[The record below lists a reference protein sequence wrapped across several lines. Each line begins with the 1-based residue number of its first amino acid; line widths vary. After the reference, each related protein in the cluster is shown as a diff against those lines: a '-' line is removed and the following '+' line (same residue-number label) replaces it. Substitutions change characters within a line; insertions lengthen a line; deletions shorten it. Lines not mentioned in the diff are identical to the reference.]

1 MRKLLTIVFG
11 TIGLVA
17 MSGLALAAEAGAA
30 SEAVRLDSSSL
41 GLALTGAAIAM
52 AIAAFGCGIGQGLGL
67 KAACEG
73 LARNPEADKKL
84 TTMLLLGLAFIES
97 LAIYT
102 LVISLL
108 LIFANP
114 FA

>member
-1 MRKLLTIVFG
+1 MRKLLTIVLG
-11 TIGLVA
+11 TVSLVA
-17 MSGLALAAEAGAA
+17 VAGLAYAAEAAPA
-30 SEAVRLDSSSL
+30 VDAVRLDASSA
-41 GLALTGAAIAM
+41 GVALAAAAIAM
-52 AIAAFGCGIGQGLGL
+52 AVAAFGCGIAQGMGL

-73 LARNPEADKKL
+73 LARNPEAEKKL

-108 LIFANP
+108 LIFVNP

>member
-1 MRKLLTIVFG
+1 
-11 TIGLVA
+11 
-17 MSGLALAAEAGAA
+17 MSGLAMAAEAGVPAEAA
-30 SEAVRLDSSSL
+30 RLDSSSL